1 MTADAAPLR
10 RAQARIR
17 YLYEGGTPQAHQFR
31 YALLGF
37 DLAALLFIVATSFT
51 PRNDVV
57 EALDVLFGLIML
69 ADFSARLFVSRH
81 RLRDLAHPVA
91 WTDIAAIVSFL
102 APLVGEAAGF
112 LRILRTLRLLR
123 SYQLLMR
130 LRRDFAY
137 FRTNEEIIIAVANF
151 MVFVFVMTGLVYETQ
166 RGSNPG
172 IANYADALYFTVTAL
187 TTTGF
192 GDITLPGMTG
202 RLISVV
208 IMIFGVTLF
217 FKLASAVF
225 RPNKVRFACPACG
238 LLRHEPDAVHC
249 KACGTLLNIPN
260 ED

>member
-31 YALLGF
+31 YALLVF
-37 DLAALLFIVATSFT
+37 DLAALLFIVATAFT

-91 WTDIAAIVSFL
+91 WTDVAAIVSFL

-123 SYQLLMR
+123 SYQLLI
-130 LRRDFAY
+130 RRAATLLTSAPTRRHHRGRQFHGV
-137 FRTNEEIIIAVANF
+137 RV
-151 MVFVFVMTGLVYETQ
+151 VMTGLVYETQ
-166 RGSNPG
+166 RGSNRHRQLCRRALLHRHG
-172 IANYADALYFTVTAL
+172 ADE
-187 TTTGF
+187 
-192 GDITLPGMTG
+192 P
-202 RLISVV
+202 
-208 IMIFGVTLF
+208 
-217 FKLASAVF
+217 ASATL
-225 RPNKVRFACPACG
+225 RCG
-238 LLRHEPDAVHC
+238 HDRR
-249 KACGTLLNIPN
+249 
-260 ED
+260 